1 MICRGKGFLVVLR
14 FLAPRPPTPSLPHLP
29 SVSLTGDTQEDW
41 ERETAWW
48 REKVNG
54 QEMGYR
60 SRIIQLQE
68 SLILYKSLNTLCSTH
83 CTTTW
88 HKLANR
94 GGVYKQSVQ
103 KTPSACIICIHGDL
117 HVAHRVC
124 FQNMFQKLA
133 FFASLSNMLCDK
145 YGSHSVK
152 KVEELVLWSFFS

>member
-1 MICRGKGFLVVLR
+1 MICRGKGFLVVLI
-14 FLAPRPPTPSLPHLP
+14 FGSSPTLSLPHLP
-29 SVSLTGDTQEDW
+29 SVSLTGDTKEDW

-117 HVAHRVC
+117 HVADCVC
-124 FQNMFQKLA
+124 
-133 FFASLSNMLCDK
+133 LCVCVLPK
-145 YGSHSVK
+145 Y
-152 KVEELVLWSFFS
+152 VLKICVFCRFIKYAVWQIWFTVG